1 MMTANMPKTAK
12 EMKVL
17 VEEFIKITNVN
28 YEDQT
33 EKIKEKSNVVDW
45 QFHVGTNVIV
55 SKNTNRTD
63 RIHVNVNM
71 RFPPQDSKLLVMK
84 NPSFSKAIMEISE
97 ICTTC
102 KVGHQ
107 WIKNGEDVVGLAIFS
122 HVDEGDLNRVAF
134 HSVWDNV
141 ARVSGHVQKIL
152 RSNFSGFSGQ
162 NNSSDQTIDKSMY
175 G

>member
-1 MMTANMPKTAK
+1 MVKTSE
-12 EMKVL
+12 EMKKL
-17 VEEFIKITNVN
+17 VEDFIKITKIK

-33 EKIKEKSNVVDW
+33 KKVREKSKIVEW
-45 QFHVGTNVIV
+45 QFHVGANVVV
-55 SKNTNRTD
+55 SKNVNRND

-71 RFPPQDSKLLVMK
+71 RFPPEDAKLLVLK

-102 KVGHQ
+102 EIGHQ
-107 WIKNGEDVVGLAIFS
+107 WMKDKENIAGLAIFS
-122 HVDEGDLNRVAF
+122 HVDEQILDRVSF
-134 HSVWDNV
+134 HNTWDKV

-152 RSNFSGFSGQ
+152 RANFSGFPSP
-162 NNSSDQTIDKSMY
+162 NNLSDETIDKSMY